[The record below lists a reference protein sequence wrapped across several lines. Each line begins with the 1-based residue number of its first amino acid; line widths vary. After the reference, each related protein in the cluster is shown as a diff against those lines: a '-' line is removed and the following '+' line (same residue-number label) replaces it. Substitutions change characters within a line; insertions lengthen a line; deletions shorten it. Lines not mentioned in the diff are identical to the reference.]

1 MWNSQS
7 RCSDRLYH
15 HTPTYIPIPSL
26 TASALKRIVNIT
38 TASRRV
44 SLISSSQP
52 VKYVTPSSGKGRETM
67 VPCRPAS
74 ACVHSPQTSRCA
86 RRRRVGMK
94 EVLRHMPILRLC
106 IHSQQTRGGKPSVL
120 RFSSERWSLARSP
133 LTQPAGLSIFRAFLA
148 FGTLVLL
155 LFYFNRIENSGHES
169 CCEKLAATY
178 C

>member
-44 SLISSSQP
+44 SLISSSQCI
-52 VKYVTPSSGKGRETM
+52 KYVTPSSGKGREMM

-74 ACVHSPQTSRCA
+74 ACVRSPQTSRCA
-86 RRRRVGMK
+86 RRRRVGIK
-94 EVLRHMPILRLC
+94 EFFTTHANTTPLY
-106 IHSQQTRGGKPSVL
+106 SFKTNEGGKPSVL

-133 LTQPAGLSIFRAFLA
+133 ARS
-148 FGTLVLL
+148 
-155 LFYFNRIENSGHES
+155 
-169 CCEKLAATY
+169 LAANPASGTEY
-178 C
+178 FQGFFGFWNTCFAPFLF